1 MSTKYYG
8 PSEVETTEPVLPQG
22 LVKIT
27 LKDEGDE
34 KKSVV
39 VSEKMLETVLTD
51 EATDLT
57 TLRDNRIKPVAKAIM
72 QLLLEWNLRVDEID
86 YTFALVNASFNQNLM
101 AANGMLWGKQAD
113 NSIDERT
120 TSDVDQVLKG
130 LKK

>member
-8 PSEVETTEPVLPQG
+8 PSEVEKTEPVLPEG
-22 LVKIT
+22 LVRIW

-34 KKSVV
+34 KKSIVI
-39 VSEKMLETVLTD
+39 SEKMVESVLTD
-51 EATDLT
+51 EPTDLT
-57 TLRDNRIKPVAKAIM
+57 ALRDNRIKPVAKAIM
-72 QLLLEWNLRVDEID
+72 QLMLDWNLRVDEID
-86 YTFALVNASFNQNLM
+86 YLFALVNASFNQNLM